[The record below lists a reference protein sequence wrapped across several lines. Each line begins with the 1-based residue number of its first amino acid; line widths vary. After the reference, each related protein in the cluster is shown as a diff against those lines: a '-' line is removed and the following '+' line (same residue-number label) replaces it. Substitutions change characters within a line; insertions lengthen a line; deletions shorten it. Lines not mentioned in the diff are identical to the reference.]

1 MYKGNKE
8 REACKTE
15 NNNAKIIQKNSE
27 LTHDNAIKIPKS
39 YETSEKNNFE
49 NSGYQSD

>member
-8 REACKTE
+8 REKREIE
-15 NNNAKIIQKNSE
+15 NKKSDIIQKNSE
-27 LTHDNAIKIPKS
+27 LSNDTIKIPKS